1 MKRSSMPRRFVHSM
15 SAMRTSS
22 TERSG
27 MPLRT
32 AMRLAQEVEDA
43 DARDL
48 LGVLEAEEEAA
59 GGPLVGGEAVMSS
72 PRKRIAPA
80 VTW

>member
-1 MKRSSMPRRFVHSM
+1 MKRSSMPRRFVHSI

-32 AMRLAQEVEDA
+32 AIAWRRKLKTLTPG
-43 DARDL
+43 DL

-59 GGPLVGGEAVMSS
+59 RGAVVGGRA
-72 PRKRIAPA
+72 R
-80 VTW
+80 